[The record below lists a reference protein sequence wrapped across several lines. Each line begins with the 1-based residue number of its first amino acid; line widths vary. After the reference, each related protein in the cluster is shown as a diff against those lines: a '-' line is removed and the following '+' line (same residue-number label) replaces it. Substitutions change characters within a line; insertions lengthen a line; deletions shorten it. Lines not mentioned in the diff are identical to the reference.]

1 MARDLAPPGWPH
13 GVLPPGAP
21 RWEESVTAW
30 LLDQCPPEYRGHEVL
45 RRHPVV
51 LVRFAAHHIDAAL
64 AGARAAYGAARR
76 ELGERVGPEVIEASL
91 RALEA
96 EGARL
101 ARASREVVLVEEA
114 LLGSRWTPRL

>member
-1 MARDLAPPGWPH
+1 VVRDLAPPGWPQ

-21 RWEESVTAW
+21 RWEDSVVGW
-30 LLDQCPPEYRGHEVL
+30 LLDQCPSEYRGHDVL

-51 LVRFAAHHIDAAL
+51 LARFAAHHIESAL
-64 AGARAAYGAARR
+64 AGARSAYGSARR
-76 ELGERVGPEVIEASL
+76 ELGERVTPEVLDQSL

-101 ARASREVVLVEEA
+101 ARASREIALVEDA
-114 LLGSRWTPRL
+114 LLGGRWTPRL